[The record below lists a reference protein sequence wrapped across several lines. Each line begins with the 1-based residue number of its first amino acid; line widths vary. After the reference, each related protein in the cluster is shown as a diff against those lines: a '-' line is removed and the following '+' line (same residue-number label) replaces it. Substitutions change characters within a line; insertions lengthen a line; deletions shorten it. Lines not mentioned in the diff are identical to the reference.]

1 MTAFGHVL
9 NYRKSLKWDN
19 FSSLSVKKNRWKMV
33 PILSFFK
40 VIKPLRVGITSENRN
55 ISRFLR
61 SYRDMNHNLRQ
72 TLITGAFV
80 GGEFSQSKLFSTPS
94 AIERHASI
102 DRPQTQHEHLQLLM
116 IH

>member
-1 MTAFGHVL
+1 M
-9 NYRKSLKWDN
+9 YRD
-19 FSSLSVKKNRWKMV
+19 
-33 PILSFFK
+33 
-40 VIKPLRVGITSENRN
+40 

-61 SYRDMNHNLRQ
+61 SYRDMNHDIPQ

-80 GGEFSQSKLFSTPS
+80 GGEFSQSRLFSTPI

-102 DRPQTQHEHLQLLM
+102 DLSQTQHEHLQLLM